1 MNPSEYATVIKGIA
15 TKINIVPNETLMI
28 NVSNFIRNKDIPTIR
43 SRFSNPEDFYQNLID
58 LYVRYL
64 SKEDIIADQKKIDDR
79 AAALHKKPDKNKKHS
94 SVIGPLSQWID
105 RSMHID
111 IDSINRD
118 VSRDRGSSIIDF
130 GFILST
136 RNDRAPLGVGIIPS
150 KLIPAEITYM
160 KIGRIILPYST
171 TLAALNYNQELTLT
185 FTGLRSN
192 GSVIANL
199 LTNETIHF
207 SFTFTQCT
215 FNSDLVELIPV
226 NKYCKFDPPLTYLDN
241 LSIRWNDPRYPV
253 PFDIDRM
260 KPLSIDYTSTDGQ
273 ITFPS
278 AHNLNTNDIIIIYG
292 LSTLNDSINTN
303 ILNIINNPR
312 GIKITKI
319 NNIIISTGIDFTNI
333 SSPDISSLPIILFV
347 SKCFR
352 IPLEI
357 GYQDTDELA

>member
-1 MNPSEYATVIKGIA
+1 
-15 TKINIVPNETLMI
+15 LL
-28 NVSNFIRNKDIPTIR
+28 NK
-43 SRFSNPEDFYQNLID
+43 
-58 LYVRYL
+58 
-64 SKEDIIADQKKIDDR
+64 KKIDDR
-79 AAALHKKPDKNKKHS
+79 AATLHKKPNKNKSHS

-118 VSRDRGSSIIDF
+118 VSKDRGLSITDF

-150 KLIPAEITYM
+150 KLIPADITYM

-171 TLAALNYNQELTLT
+171 ALANLNYNQELTLT

-215 FNSDLVELIPV
+215 FNANLVELIPV

-241 LSIRWNDPRYPV
+241 LSMRWNDPRYPV
-253 PFDIDRM
+253 SFDVDRM
-260 KPLSIDYTSTDGQ
+260 QAQLFDYTTTDGR
-273 ITFPS
+273 ITFAMP
-278 AHNLNTNDIIIIYG
+278 HKLNTNDVIIIYG

-319 NNIIISTGIDFTNI
+319 NDTTISIGIDFTTI
-333 SSPDISSLPIILFV
+333 ISPDNTSLPIILFV

-352 IPLEI
+352 IALEI
-357 GYQDTDELA
+357 GYQETDELA